1 MVSKFPYTV
10 KPSSLKDFLQKIPT
24 NNVPP
29 RVVLQTLEAL
39 GYKSKNDRA
48 IIPILKFLGFVDASG
63 TPTEKYRQFRNKAAA
78 GAVMAAAVKTA
89 YSELYALYP
98 DAHNKD
104 TEALRNFFS
113 TQVSAGEDVL
123 QLTVSTFKT
132 LCEFANFEAELLAD
146 VAPAGPGERAQ
157 RAVGIPQVAASPG
170 LVVNLN
176 IQLQL
181 PPSEDP
187 TVYDKI
193 FESLKKHLLEH

>member
-1 MVSKFPYTV
+1 M
-10 KPSSLKDFLQKIPT
+10 
-24 NNVPP
+24 
-29 RVVLQTLEAL
+29 EAL

-48 IIPILKFLGFVDASG
+48 IIPILKFIGFIDPNG

-78 GAVMAAAVKTA
+78 GAVMASTIKTA
-89 YSELYALYP
+89 YSDLYALYP

-132 LCEFANFEAELLAD
+132 LCESANFEAELPAG
-146 VAPAGPGERAQ
+146 VVQAVVTEGKAVVIPQAPA
-157 RAVGIPQVAASPG
+157 SPS

-181 PPSEDP
+181 PSTEDA

-193 FESLKKHLLEH
+193 FESLKKHLL

>member
-1 MVSKFPYTV
+1 MAT
-10 KPSSLKDFLQKIPT
+10 
-24 NNVPP
+24 
-29 RVVLQTLEAL
+29 
-39 GYKSKNDRA
+39 A
-48 IIPILKFLGFVDASG
+48 I
-63 TPTEKYRQFRNKAAA
+63 
-78 GAVMAAAVKTA
+78 KTA
-89 YSELYALYP
+89 YSDLYALYP

-132 LCEFANFEAELLAD
+132 LCEFGNFEAELPAGA
-146 VAPAGPGERAQ
+146 APAVLPEGRG
-157 RAVGIPQVAASPG
+157 AVVPQATASPS

-181 PPSEDP
+181 PSTEDA

-193 FESLKKHLLEH
+193 FESLKKHLLQR